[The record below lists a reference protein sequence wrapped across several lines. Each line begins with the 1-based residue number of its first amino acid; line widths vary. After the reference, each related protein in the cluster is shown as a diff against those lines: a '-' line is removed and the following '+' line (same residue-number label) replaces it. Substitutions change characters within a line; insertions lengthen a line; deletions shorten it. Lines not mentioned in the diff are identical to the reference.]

1 MCVLDVEVIEIQCIS
16 TSFGSAKTLTKR
28 KDIAQ
33 YEDIFSFN
41 HTHLFITVSGF
52 DILAQLFLADCN
64 NKKKRILKERSRIHM
79 KLIIE
84 LWYEPPRA
92 CLH

>member
-64 NKKKRILKERSRIHM
+64 NKKKKNFERKIKDPHETNYRTVV
-79 KLIIE
+79 
-84 LWYEPPRA
+84 
-92 CLH
+92 